1 MFFINQKSQIHK
13 YDLKKSTYII
23 IHKHGRLAANAGFIR
38 RKNMSNLM
46 PNGRE
51 KNGYVMSQSQVDDL
65 EKKKVEA
72 LERIANALEKLTNP
86 KSGASNSL
94 FDLFLGK

>member
-1 MFFINQKSQIHK
+1 
-13 YDLKKSTYII
+13 
-23 IHKHGRLAANAGFIR
+23 
-38 RKNMSNLM
+38 MSNLM

-51 KNGYVMSQSQVDDL
+51 KNGYVMSQAQIDDL